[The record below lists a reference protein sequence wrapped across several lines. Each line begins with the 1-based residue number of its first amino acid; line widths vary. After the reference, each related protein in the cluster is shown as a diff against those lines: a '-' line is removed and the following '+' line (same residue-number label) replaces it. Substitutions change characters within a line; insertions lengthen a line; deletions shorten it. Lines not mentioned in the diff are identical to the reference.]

1 MSSQEGPRPGLAQ
14 FQVPLSTLRVEAS
27 FEIGGDADWV
37 AVTDDA
43 VWAASSSP
51 RAARSID
58 PRGNTLAASVDLPGD
73 PFSGMVAGFGSLWVP
88 LCGGTPSLARI
99 DLARNELTAL
109 LPIGPGA
116 EEGGIAASDDSI
128 WLAVDA
134 QGSLARIDPATNT
147 VRQTVRIAPGSYNP
161 VHGAGIVWVT
171 GHDDDVLTA
180 VDARTGTVLGTTEV
194 GPRPRFLT
202 AGGGSI
208 WTLNQG
214 DGSVTRVD
222 MRTRDVVA
230 TIALGVPGTGGDIAW
245 GAGHA
250 WVSVFDVPLTA
261 IDAATNAVR
270 RQWVGVGGDSLRI
283 GHGAIWLNDLRA
295 GRLSRIALAD
305 ALPVTQR

>member
-1 MSSQEGPRPGLAQ
+1 MSSQGGRRPGLPQ

-37 AVTDDA
+37 VVTDDA
-43 VWAASSSP
+43 VWSASSSP
-51 RAARSID
+51 RAARRID
-58 PRGNTLAASVDLPGD
+58 PRGNTLVASVDLPGD
-73 PFSGMVAGFGSLWVP
+73 PFSGLVAGFDSLWVP
-88 LCGGTPSLARI
+88 LCGEAPSLARI
-99 DLARNELTAL
+99 DLKRNELTAL

-128 WLAVDA
+128 WLVVDG
-134 QGSLARIDPATNT
+134 QGSLARIDPATNA
-147 VRQTVRIAPGSYNP
+147 VRQIVRIAPGSYNP
-161 VHGAGIVWVT
+161 VHSGGIVWVT
-171 GHDDDVLTA
+171 GHDGDVLTA
-180 VDARTGTVLGTTEV
+180 VEARTGTVLGTTEV

-222 MRTRDVVA
+222 TRTRDVIA
-230 TIALGVPGTGGDIAW
+230 TIALCVPGAGGDIAW
-245 GAGHA
+245 GAGHV

-261 IDAATNAVR
+261 IDAASNTVR

-283 GHGAIWLNDLRA
+283 GHGSIWLNDLRA
-295 GRLSRIALAD
+295 GRLSRISVAD
-305 ALPVTQR
+305 ALPTTTR